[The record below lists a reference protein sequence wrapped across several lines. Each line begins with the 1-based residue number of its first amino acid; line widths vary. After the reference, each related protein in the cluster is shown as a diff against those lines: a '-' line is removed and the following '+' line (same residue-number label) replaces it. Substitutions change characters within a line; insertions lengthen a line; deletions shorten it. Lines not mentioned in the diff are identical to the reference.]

1 MFKKASLLALV
12 CVLTAGCSTTFN
24 AVAPG
29 PNGTVFVAGSYQ
41 GQAAMWVCP
50 SGGPGECRRVEL
62 ETGE

>member
-1 MFKKASLLALV
+1 MPRKSLLLALL
-12 CVLTAGCSTTFN
+12 CALTAGCSTTFN

-29 PNGTVFVAGSYQ
+29 PNGTVYVAGSYQ

-50 SGGPGECRRVEL
+50 AAGPGECRRVEL

>member
-1 MFKKASLLALV
+1 MFKKASLMALV
-12 CVLTAGCSTTFN
+12 CALTAGCSTTFN

-29 PNGTVFVAGSYQ
+29 PNNTVYVAGSYQ